1 VALAAARLRGE
12 EEFDLVVSSDL
23 LRARSTAELM
33 SAHLGLSVPHLVEP
47 ALREYDV
54 GEWSGYTRD
63 EIEQRWPGAL
73 SEFDGGA
80 LAAPPGGEDRHAF
93 DERVRQAAVMVAEWA
108 SALGALR
115 VLVVAHGGLIRSL
128 ARSSGL
134 PDRRTGPL
142 GGYRGTWEEGF
153 LCPIEPVDLLDK
165 VPPAFPDTP
174 AGQILSP
181 TGQPLNPAVE
191 PLIL

>member
-1 VALAAARLRGE
+1 VAAARLRDE
-12 EEFDLVVSSDL
+12 EDFDLVVSSDL
-23 LRARSTAELM
+23 MRARCTAELL
-33 SAHLGLSVPHLVEP
+33 SAHLGLSVPHLVELG
-47 ALREYDV
+47 LREYDV
-54 GEWSGYTRD
+54 GDWSGYTRD

-73 SEFDGGA
+73 SEFDGGV
-80 LAAPPGGEDRHAF
+80 LAAPPGGEDRGAF
-93 DERVRQAAVMVAEWA
+93 DERVRQAAIAVAER
-108 SALGALR
+108 ALAWRARR

-128 ARSSGL
+128 ARSTGL

-153 LCPIEPVDLLDK
+153 LRPIEPVDLLAE

-174 AGQILSP
+174 AGQTLSP
-181 TGQPLNPAVE
+181 TGQTLNPAHE